1 MFNIGPQELL
11 LIIVIALVV
20 VGPKKLP
27 ELGRT
32 LGKGLR
38 EVRKAQDEV
47 RRTVKETIAEEERP
61 TFRTVP
67 TPRSAEIAE
76 PTSAPGDETTEG
88 EANTDAAPPSD
99 PSDVREI
106 SRTLGQSLSELRR
119 AREDIR
125 RSLRVD
131 PERPSPPA
139 ARRRRRPR
147 SPTETPPVGVE
158 SPPEGAES
166 PTGSPEE

>member
-11 LIIVIALVV
+11 LIVVIALVV

-47 RRTVKETIAEEERP
+47 RRTVKESIAEEERP
-61 TFRTVP
+61 TFRNVP
-67 TPRSAEIAE
+67 ARASEDVSEA
-76 PTSAPGDETTEG
+76 APGPGRDPDASEP
-88 EANTDAAPPSD
+88 EADPAAA
-99 PSDVREI
+99 SDVQEI

-131 PERPSPPA
+131 PIGSTSPSRKPTRKPVTPPA
-139 ARRRRRPR
+139 APADAPEP
-147 SPTETPPVGVE
+147 SSE
-158 SPPEGAES
+158 PPEE
-166 PTGSPEE
+166 